1 VRQRH
6 EVVENM
12 SPTNPATTIPRALSW
27 PWTVADRLK
36 EIGMFFNGTDPVHV
50 TMRRV
55 AERLEQAGISYA
67 IVGGMAVNA
76 HGHRR
81 TTGDVDLLVTAEG
94 FDSFLKL
101 LASGDFE
108 RVPGRARRFL
118 DRVTAVTFD
127 LLITGRFPGSGR
139 PGPIAFPDPA
149 AVKQQIGNLPYV
161 DLTTLIQLKLAARR
175 HKDFGDVVE
184 LIRTHGLDESFA
196 DKLHPSVR
204 GDYTECLE
212 EKRREDEYEARE
224 DEAVD
229 EGRRGGGEKPS

>member
-1 VRQRH
+1 
-6 EVVENM
+6 M
-12 SPTNPATTIPRALSW
+12 SPTNPATNIPRALTW
-27 PWTVADRLK
+27 PWNIADRLK
-36 EIGMFFNGTDPVHV
+36 EIGMFFNGTDPVHM

-76 HGHRR
+76 HGHQR
-81 TTGDVDLLVTAEG
+81 TTGDVDFLVTAEG
-94 FDSFLKL
+94 FNSFLKL
-101 LASGDFE
+101 VGSADFD

-118 DRVTAVTFD
+118 DRATAVTFD

-139 PGPIAFPDPA
+139 PGPISFPDPA
-149 AVKQQIGNLPYV
+149 AVQQQIGNLPYV
-161 DLTTLIQLKLAARR
+161 NLTTLVQLKLAARR

-184 LIRTHGLDESFA
+184 LIRAHGLDEAFA

-204 GDYTECLE
+204 SDYIECLD

-224 DEAVD
+224 DAAAND
-229 EGRRGGGEKPS
+229 LSGGDGADKPS